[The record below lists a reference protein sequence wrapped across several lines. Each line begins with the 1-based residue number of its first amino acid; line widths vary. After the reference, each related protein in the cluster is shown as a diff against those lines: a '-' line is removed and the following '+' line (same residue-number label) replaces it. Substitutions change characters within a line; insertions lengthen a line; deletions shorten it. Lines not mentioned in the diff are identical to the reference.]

1 MPVTR
6 PTGELAAP
14 SERIVPM
21 RPIVL
26 LAYVLTFTAGLINA
40 VTVLGLG
47 DIFASL
53 MTGNVVFIGLS
64 LGGAEDLSAWRSGL
78 AIVAFLAG
86 AALGGRIAAHLMKGS
101 LRGWLLPVAGLEA
114 ALLAAA
120 ATVAHLHVGRSTE
133 NTTAP
138 AVLLVIAL
146 TSLAM
151 GLRNSSIGRLDLS
164 DLKTTVL
171 TLTLASLAADSRL
184 GGDEDQDVARRVLSV
199 LLIIGGAAVGGL
211 LVLNFG
217 IALPLAVVAATVL
230 LATALYSLAPEAGRP
245 RGELDD

>member
-1 MPVTR
+1 MQ
-6 PTGELAAP
+6 
-14 SERIVPM
+14 
-21 RPIVL
+21 PIVL
-26 LAYVLTFTAGLINA
+26 LAYALTFTAGLINA

-86 AALGGRIAAHLMKGS
+86 AAIGGRIAARHMKGS
-101 LRGWLLPVAGLEA
+101 LRGWLLPVAAVEA
-114 ALLAAA
+114 ALLVAA
-120 ATVAHLHVGRSTE
+120 ATVAHLYIGRSTE
-133 NTTAP
+133 DTTAP

-151 GLRNSSIGRLDLS
+151 GVRNSSVTRLDLP

-171 TLTLASLAADSRL
+171 TLTLTSLAADSRL
-184 GGDEDQDVARRVLSV
+184 GGDNNQDVVRRVLSV
-199 LLIIGGAAVGGL
+199 LLIIGGAAVGAL
-211 LVLNFG
+211 LFLNFG
-217 IALPLAVVAATVL
+217 IALPLVVVAATVL
-230 LATALYSLAPEAGRP
+230 LATALYSLTGEAGRP
-245 RGELDD
+245 RGELANE